1 MEVKKQILA
10 SQISVKRTLQ
20 NERAMERELSKFF
33 KRLKGEVLSALK
45 EYWSEYQL
53 LQGQINLMVAPV
65 HEAHKEY
72 YEILEKYV
80 KREYKLGQAE
90 AKRNVERLQ
99 KKNRVALKATTTMP
113 IKGFINHNKYDLFET
128 SPRAER
134 DLLDRTFRA
143 SEQTMNRVDNQIN
156 NIITEGYRSGKGI
169 NDISAQLSKRF
180 DQLSSWES
188 RRIARTEVNTSHN
201 VATRDTYKDLGVE
214 YTQWIAA
221 SDDRT
226 RDSHL
231 EVDGEI
237 IPIDGKYSNGLGYPG
252 DMSGPI
258 EEWINCRC
266 SNAPFVV
273 PFGYMAPSFSPFR
286 ESDLIPIN
294 DEMGQEPTPEQLQT
308 NLDSAQR
315 ALYDKYQNEIK
326 DSKATLG
333 SLFSTN
339 RERIQA
345 QHTIET
351 TTIKLNQLK
360 NIASG
365 ELGKG
370 YATLWGRVAPNIN
383 PTHAEEIQWKGNN
396 LSNLRTVD
404 KNGRL
409 GEFNRNEKFVKHH
422 FKDVGLTIFESAN
435 AKQTK
440 ANEIY
445 EAYKNLPKPMR
456 KAREIVISEQDVV
469 VPYNGRYARTNG
481 YVVNEKGNNTIYQF
495 KQTADQSKS
504 TINHESS
511 HMMEKDSGYHISNS
525 QDWYEATHND
535 DLNLK
540 FKGYAEEDRYPSRYA
555 YEFTKKALSE
565 EAHPSIKKRAYSED
579 FADSVDLYL
588 RYPEAFK
595 SKFPYRAKVIEK
607 ALDGGYDP
615 KTTLSHAEYERQKW
629 TKHELSDAEHDDW
642 GRLMDKEE
650 EGTLTSKERKK
661 MQYYEDKYH
670 FNKLYLDILE
680 NRDLTMEEIK
690 EFQRLQKK
698 HNF

>member
-90 AKRNVERLQ
+90 AQRNVERLTR
-99 KKNRVALKATTTMP
+99 KNRVAFKATTSMP

-156 NIITEGYRSGKGI
+156 NIITDGYRSGKGI
-169 NDISAQLSKRF
+169 NDIGAQLSKRF

-226 RDSHL
+226 RDSHV

-286 ESDLIPIN
+286 ESDLIPIETQN
-294 DEMGQEPTPEQLQT
+294 PLETQIPTSPLPSPNTPYSPEVGRKLDEFGKQYEHSHREHLQYFTETSSSEVAHGLEGEVSMSGSQRRWAREKAQNGDEIHAIHNHPTHKSRPEGYTMFSQADFESFVKKNIREGGNYKT
-308 NLDSAQR
+308 SSAENIYNRITMERMDNFFEVYNKGIRSEESLGVGTSR
-315 ALYDKYQNEIK
+315 AIIRAGVQQQKFYDKYHPVVTPGMKYKREHNARLKKEGVKGPELSKRMEPFEAKAKQIDKEFFEERQREFPKLVEAMNKELNPYGINITSTYK
-326 DSKATLG
+326 TGVHAQPVKSAPKTNKPKSAPKTSKTKTNKPKISKA
-333 SLFSTN
+333 
-339 RERIQA
+339 EM
-345 QHTIET
+345 E
-351 TTIKLNQLK
+351 QLDFLK
-360 NIASG
+360 
-365 ELGKG
+365 EQ
-370 YATLWGRVAPNIN
+370 Y
-383 PTHAEEIQWKGNN
+383 EM
-396 LSNLRTVD
+396 
-404 KNGRL
+404 
-409 GEFNRNEKFVKHH
+409 
-422 FKDVGLTIFESAN
+422 
-435 AKQTK
+435 AKQDLK
-440 ANEIY
+440 RLSKDDPM
-445 EAYKNLPKPMR
+445 YKSIQKM
-456 KAREIVISEQDVV
+456 AI
-469 VPYNGRYARTNG
+469 
-481 YVVNEKGNNTIYQF
+481 NN
-495 KQTADQSKS
+495 
-504 TINHESS
+504 
-511 HMMEKDSGYHISNS
+511 
-525 QDWYEATHND
+525 
-535 DLNLK
+535 
-540 FKGYAEEDRYPSRYA
+540 
-555 YEFTKKALSE
+555 
-565 EAHPSIKKRAYSED
+565 
-579 FADSVDLYL
+579 
-588 RYPEAFK
+588 
-595 SKFPYRAKVIEK
+595 
-607 ALDGGYDP
+607 
-615 KTTLSHAEYERQKW
+615 
-629 TKHELSDAEHDDW
+629 
-642 GRLMDKEE
+642 
-650 EGTLTSKERKK
+650 RKK
-661 MQYYEDKYH
+661 
-670 FNKLYLDILE
+670 
-680 NRDLTMEEIK
+680 IK
-690 EFQRLQKK
+690 ELEKK
-698 HNF
+698 MK